1 MKAAIL
7 TFQQTN
13 NYGAILQNYALQH
26 TINKLGYDADTI
38 DYQSDY
44 ISKPYKICRYRISDL
59 CTSHL

>member
-26 TINKLGYDADTI
+26 TINKFMMQIL
-38 DYQSDY
+38 
-44 ISKPYKICRYRISDL
+44 
-59 CTSHL
+59 